1 MAKSDP
7 KGDLRFDRSAVTL
20 EHHSARGRVLRNT
33 GEFTRGS
40 QLIGHQFF
48 MFTAGIKVPLLIW
61 LGCFIAVYWVMLS
74 AVMGAHEI
82 QLCSWK
88 IWAAVWGWMEFDKFK
103 PMNIVLADDTLRQVP
118 VGYIPF
124 VPDVQ
129 SAWAKAMH
137 ALLGSLFAATL
148 FALPV
153 VWWFVTLAQ
162 RRGSSILQ
170 ERHERGAMLVT
181 RDVLLADVLAHNERE
196 FTKSAA
202 ALFPAL
208 TAAQVLALPL
218 SARLEAGLHHPYSL
232 AGIPY
237 LYGLEASHTIL
248 VGTTGAGKTTQLR
261 NMVAEMRAR
270 GGSAVIFDL
279 TGAFI
284 EAFYDGRTDVILNPG
299 DARCPTWSLFDE
311 CSTQAEL
318 TAAAQALV
326 PHDGGGSDPFW
337 VLAARMLFVQMCLKL
352 IEHGQTSNRSLAEN
366 LMTADLKRVHRILQ
380 DTTADPI
387 TAPEA
392 ARMAESI
399 RAVFNTNAEALM
411 CLPEDGECFSIKEWV
426 RRDDKAGSILFV
438 SARHVDLPLYKALLT
453 LWLDLSVNTLMT
465 LPRTRSLRTWFLF
478 DELGALHRLPAI
490 ENGLQ
495 TARGFGGAI
504 VLGLHSIARLQAVYG
519 REGAE
524 NLTSLARTK
533 LILATADRKTAETCA
548 EFIGNREVRQM
559 DEAYS
564 YGYNNLRDA
573 STLTP
578 KKEIAPLVIPDD
590 ITNLPSL
597 HGFVKFPDGF
607 PAARVV
613 LTFKDYPQVAKG
625 FEPRADTLRS
635 GKPGPGNP
643 LKAPPGPS
651 KPRNDGEEAG
661 GREADTVSEK
671 LPGDPLGGG
680 RYEDGLDKDGLNGAG
695 ESDRQA
701 AARQSSALADALQLA
716 NDNKPVERDSA
727 LRQVSDE
734 EAEAASRATAQAEAE
749 TSLDGRP
756 GNIGPSVKLAN
767 KPGLIARGA
776 SATRDPRFEAM
787 ASDLNTDFG
796 IGGHHIDGH
805 DHGHDGELG
814 LD

>member
-1 MAKSDP
+1 MAKNDP
-7 KGDLRFDRSAVTL
+7 KKDLRSDRSPVTL
-20 EHHSARGRVLRNT
+20 EHHSARGRVLRNA

-40 QLIGHQFF
+40 QLIGHQYF
-48 MFTAGIKVPLLIW
+48 MFMAGARVPLLIW
-61 LGCFIAVYWVMLS
+61 LGCFVLVYWTMLA
-74 AVMGAHEI
+74 AVMGEHEI
-82 QLCSWK
+82 QLCTWR
-88 IWAAVWGWMEFDKFK
+88 IWAALWGWMEFDKFK
-103 PMNIVLADDTLRQVP
+103 PMNIVLVNDRVRQVP

-129 SAWAKAMH
+129 IAWDKAVN
-137 ALLGSLFAATL
+137 ALVGALFAATL
-148 FALPV
+148 FALPLI
-153 VWWFVTLAQ
+153 WWFVTIAQ

-181 RDVLLADVLAHNERE
+181 RDVLLEDVMAHNERE
-196 FTKSAA
+196 FTKAA
-202 ALFPAL
+202 ASLFPTL
-208 TAAQVLALPL
+208 KPDQVRALPRKV
-218 SARLEAGLHHPYSL
+218 RLEAGLHHPYSL
-232 AGIPY
+232 GGIPY
-237 LYGLEASHTIL
+237 PYGLEASHTIL

-261 NMVAEMRAR
+261 NLVAEMRAR

-284 EAFYDGRTDVILNPG
+284 EAFYDERTDVIMNPG

-352 IEHGQTSNRSLAEN
+352 IEHGQTSNRALAEN

-426 RRDDKAGSILFV
+426 KREDKAGSILFV

-465 LPRTRSLRTWFLF
+465 LERTRSLRTWFLF

-564 YGYNNLRDA
+564 YGYNNMRDA

-625 FEPRADTLRS
+625 FEPRPNNPRPR
-635 GKPGPGNP
+635 KPVKAAPNP
-643 LKAPPGPS
+643 RKSNGG
-651 KPRNDGEEAG
+651 GEEAG
-661 GREADTVSEK
+661 GREADPLPEK
-671 LPGDPLGGG
+671 LPGNPV
-680 RYEDGLDKDGLNGAG
+680 EEGLNSAG
-695 ESDRQA
+695 ETGKEETARQTSAVA
-701 AARQSSALADALQLA
+701 AALALA
-716 NDNKPVERDSA
+716 NDNKAAEPA
-727 LRQVSDE
+727 NGQRQLSDE
-734 EAEAASRATAQAEAE
+734 AAEAIHLGSAPAPSDASFEGQGRPAE
-749 TSLDGRP
+749 T
-756 GNIGPSVKLAN
+756 GPALNQAA
-767 KPGLIARGA
+767 KPGMIARGA
-776 SATRDPRFEAM
+776 ATERDPRFEAM
-787 ASDLNTDFG
+787 ANDLGTDFG
-796 IGGHHIDGH
+796 VEDHQHGHAQGH
-805 DHGHDGELG
+805 DQGNDGGLG

>member
-1 MAKSDP
+1 MARS
-7 KGDLRFDRSAVTL
+7 DLRFDRSPVTL
-20 EHHSARGRVLRNT
+20 EHHSARGRVLRNAS
-33 GEFTRGS
+33 EFTRGS

-48 MFTAGIKVPLLIW
+48 MFMAGARVPLLIW
-61 LGCFIAVYWVMLS
+61 LACFIAVYWIMLYS
-74 AVMGAHEI
+74 VMGEHEI
-82 QLCSWK
+82 QLCAWR
-88 IWAAVWGWMEFDKFK
+88 IWSAISGWMEFDAMKL
-103 PMNIVLADDTLRQVP
+103 MNIVLSDDALRQVP
-118 VGYIPF
+118 IGYIPL

-129 SAWAKAMH
+129 VAWAKAVR
-137 ALLGSLFAATL
+137 ALFGALCAATL

-153 VWWFVTLAQ
+153 IWWFISLAQ
-162 RRGSSILQ
+162 GRGSSILE
-170 ERHERGAMLVT
+170 ERHERGAMLVS
-181 RDVLLADVLAHNERE
+181 RDILLADVMAHNERE
-196 FTKSAA
+196 FVKSAA
-202 ALFPAL
+202 QLFPGKS
-208 TAAQVLALPL
+208 AQQVIALPL
-218 SARLEAGLHHPYSL
+218 TERIKTGLHHPYSL

-237 LYGLEASHTIL
+237 PYGLEASHTIL

-261 NMVAEMRAR
+261 NVVAEVRAR

-284 EAFYDGRTDVILNPG
+284 DERTDIILNPG
-299 DARCPTWSLFDE
+299 DARCPSWSLFDE
-311 CSTQAEL
+311 CSTQAEF

-352 IEHGQTSNRSLAEN
+352 TQHGQTTNRALAEN

-411 CLPEDGECFSIKEWV
+411 CLPEDGEIFSIREWV
-426 RRDDKAGSILFV
+426 RREKKEGSLLFV

-465 LPRTRSLRTWFLF
+465 LPRTRSLRTWYLF

-590 ITNLPSL
+590 ITNLPAL

-613 LTFKDYPQVAKG
+613 LQFKDYPQVALG
-625 FEPRADTLRS
+625 FEPRTDATLS
-635 GKPGPGNP
+635 GKP
-643 LKAPPGPS
+643 ARAAS
-651 KPRNDGEEAG
+651 KLAKVLLGGEDDDEGEAG
-661 GREADTVSEK
+661 GREAQDKASYKAGK
-671 LPGDPLGGG
+671 LPGDQL
-680 RYEDGLDKDGLNGAG
+680 EDSSNAAG
-695 ESDRQA
+695 EDARQA
-701 AARQSSALADALQLA
+701 AARRTSAVAAALELVNDVKPGEPGPDMKPAGVEGDEAVLIASQNEATREVSRQGVDADQQ
-716 NDNKPVERDSA
+716 P
-727 LRQVSDE
+727 
-734 EAEAASRATAQAEAE
+734 EAGKA
-749 TSLDGRP
+749 P
-756 GNIGPSVKLAN
+756 GA
-767 KPGLIARGA
+767 KPGLAAHGA
-776 SATRDPRFEAM
+776 QSQRDPRFEAT
-787 ASDLNTDFG
+787 AKDLATAYGVDG
-796 IGGHHIDGH
+796 DHIEDDGM
-805 DHGHDGELG
+805 EIE
-814 LD
+814 

>member
-1 MAKSDP
+1 MARS
-7 KGDLRFDRSAVTL
+7 DLRFDRSPVTL
-20 EHHSARGRVLRNT
+20 EHHSARGRVLRNAS
-33 GEFTRGS
+33 EFTRGS

-48 MFTAGIKVPLLIW
+48 MFMAGARVPLLIW
-61 LGCFIAVYWVMLS
+61 LACFIAVYWIMLYS
-74 AVMGAHEI
+74 VMGEHEI
-82 QLCSWK
+82 QLCAWR
-88 IWAAVWGWMEFDKFK
+88 IWSAISGWMEFDAMK
-103 PMNIVLADDTLRQVP
+103 PMNIVLSDDALRQVP
-118 VGYIPF
+118 IGYIPL

-129 SAWAKAMH
+129 VAWAKAVR
-137 ALLGSLFAATL
+137 ALFGALCAATL

-153 VWWFVTLAQ
+153 IWWFITLAQ
-162 RRGSSILQ
+162 GRGSSILE
-170 ERHERGAMLVT
+170 ERHERGAMLVS
-181 RDVLLADVLAHNERE
+181 RDILLADVMAHNERE
-196 FTKSAA
+196 FVTSAA
-202 ALFPAL
+202 QLFPGK
-208 TAAQVLALPL
+208 TAPQVIALPL
-218 SARLEAGLHHPYSL
+218 TERIKAGLHHPYSL

-237 LYGLEASHTIL
+237 PYGLEASHTIL

-261 NMVAEMRAR
+261 NVVAEVRAR
-270 GGSAVIFDL
+270 GGCAVIFDL

-284 EAFYDGRTDVILNPG
+284 EAFYDERTDIILNPG
-299 DARCPTWSLFDE
+299 DARCPSWSLFDE
-311 CSTQAEL
+311 CSTQAEF

-352 IEHGQTSNRSLAEN
+352 TQHGQTTNRALAEN

-411 CLPEDGECFSIKEWV
+411 CLPEDGEIFSIREWV
-426 RRDDKAGSILFV
+426 RREKKEGSLLFV

-465 LPRTRSLRTWFLF
+465 LPRTRSLRTWYLF

-590 ITNLPSL
+590 VTNLPAL

-613 LTFKDYPQVAKG
+613 LQFKDYPQVALG
-625 FEPRADTLRS
+625 FEPRTDATLS
-635 GKPGPGNP
+635 GKP
-643 LKAPPGPS
+643 ARAAS
-651 KPRNDGEEAG
+651 KLAKVLLGGEDDDEGEGEGEAG
-661 GREADTVSEK
+661 GREAQDKASYKAGK
-671 LPGDPLGGG
+671 LPGDQL
-680 RYEDGLDKDGLNGAG
+680 EDSSNAAG
-695 ESDRQA
+695 EDARQA
-701 AARQSSALADALQLA
+701 AARRTSAVAAALELVNDVKPGEPGPDMKPAGDEGVEAVLIASQNEATREVSRQGVAADQQ
-716 NDNKPVERDSA
+716 P
-727 LRQVSDE
+727 
-734 EAEAASRATAQAEAE
+734 EAGKT
-749 TSLDGRP
+749 P
-756 GNIGPSVKLAN
+756 GA
-767 KPGLIARGA
+767 KPGLAVHGA
-776 SATRDPRFEAM
+776 QSQRDPRFEAT
-787 ASDLNTDFG
+787 AKDLATAYGVD
-796 IGGHHIDGH
+796 GHHIEDDGM
-805 DHGHDGELG
+805 EIE
-814 LD
+814 

>member
-1 MAKSDP
+1 M
-7 KGDLRFDRSAVTL
+7 
-20 EHHSARGRVLRNT
+20 LRNAS
-33 GEFTRGS
+33 EFTRGS

-48 MFTAGIKVPLLIW
+48 MFMAGARVPLLIW
-61 LGCFIAVYWVMLS
+61 LACFIAVYWIMLYS
-74 AVMGAHEI
+74 VMGEHEI
-82 QLCSWK
+82 QLCAWR
-88 IWAAVWGWMEFDKFK
+88 IWSAISGWMEFDAMK
-103 PMNIVLADDTLRQVP
+103 PMNIVLSDDALRQVP
-118 VGYIPF
+118 IGYIPL

-129 SAWAKAMH
+129 VAWAKAVR
-137 ALLGSLFAATL
+137 ALFGALCAATL

-153 VWWFVTLAQ
+153 IWWFITLAQ
-162 RRGSSILQ
+162 GRGSSILE
-170 ERHERGAMLVT
+170 ERHERGAMLVS
-181 RDVLLADVLAHNERE
+181 RDILLADVMAHNERE
-196 FTKSAA
+196 FVTSAA
-202 ALFPAL
+202 QLFPGK
-208 TAAQVLALPL
+208 TAPQVIALPL
-218 SARLEAGLHHPYSL
+218 TERIKAGLHHPYSL

-237 LYGLEASHTIL
+237 PYGLEASHTIL

-261 NMVAEMRAR
+261 NVVAEVRAR

-284 EAFYDGRTDVILNPG
+284 EAFYDERTDIILNPG
-299 DARCPTWSLFDE
+299 DARCPSWSLFDE
-311 CSTQAEL
+311 CSTQAEF

-352 IEHGQTSNRSLAEN
+352 TQHGQTTNRALAEN

-411 CLPEDGECFSIKEWV
+411 CLPEDGEIFSIREWV
-426 RRDDKAGSILFV
+426 RREKKEGSLLFV

-465 LPRTRSLRTWFLF
+465 LPRTRSLRTWYLF

-590 ITNLPSL
+590 ITNLPAL

-613 LTFKDYPQVAKG
+613 LQFKDYPQVALG
-625 FEPRADTLRS
+625 FEPRTDATLS
-635 GKPGPGNP
+635 GKP
-643 LKAPPGPS
+643 ARAAS
-651 KPRNDGEEAG
+651 KLAKVLLGGEDDDEGEGEGEAG
-661 GREADTVSEK
+661 GREAQDKASYKAGK
-671 LPGDPLGGG
+671 LPGDQL
-680 RYEDGLDKDGLNGAG
+680 EDSSNAAG
-695 ESDRQA
+695 EDARQA
-701 AARQSSALADALQLA
+701 AARRTSAVAAALELVNDVKPDEPGPDMKPAGDEGVEAVLIASQNEATREVSRQGVDADQQ
-716 NDNKPVERDSA
+716 P
-727 LRQVSDE
+727 
-734 EAEAASRATAQAEAE
+734 EAGKT
-749 TSLDGRP
+749 P
-756 GNIGPSVKLAN
+756 GA
-767 KPGLIARGA
+767 KPGLAAHGA
-776 SATRDPRFEAM
+776 QSQRDPRFEAT
-787 ASDLNTDFG
+787 AKDLATAYGVDG
-796 IGGHHIDGH
+796 DHIEDDGM
-805 DHGHDGELG
+805 EIE
-814 LD
+814 

>member
-1 MAKSDP
+1 M
-7 KGDLRFDRSAVTL
+7 
-20 EHHSARGRVLRNT
+20 
-33 GEFTRGS
+33 
-40 QLIGHQFF
+40 
-48 MFTAGIKVPLLIW
+48 
-61 LGCFIAVYWVMLS
+61 
-74 AVMGAHEI
+74 
-82 QLCSWK
+82 
-88 IWAAVWGWMEFDKFK
+88 K
-103 PMNIVLADDTLRQVP
+103 PMNIVLSDDALRQVP
-118 VGYIPF
+118 IGYIPL

-129 SAWAKAMH
+129 VAWAKAVR
-137 ALLGSLFAATL
+137 ALFGALCAATL

-153 VWWFVTLAQ
+153 IWWFITLAQ
-162 RRGSSILQ
+162 GRGSSILE
-170 ERHERGAMLVT
+170 ERHERGAMLVS
-181 RDVLLADVLAHNERE
+181 RDILLADVMAHNERE
-196 FTKSAA
+196 FVTSAA
-202 ALFPAL
+202 QLFPGK
-208 TAAQVLALPL
+208 TAPQVIALPL
-218 SARLEAGLHHPYSL
+218 TERIKAGLHHPYSL

-237 LYGLEASHTIL
+237 PYGLEASHTIL

-261 NMVAEMRAR
+261 NVVAEVRAR

-284 EAFYDGRTDVILNPG
+284 EAFYDERTDIILNPG
-299 DARCPTWSLFDE
+299 DARCPSWSLFDE
-311 CSTQAEL
+311 CSTQAEF

-352 IEHGQTSNRSLAEN
+352 TQHGQTTNRALAEN

-411 CLPEDGECFSIKEWV
+411 CLPEDGEIFSIREWV
-426 RRDDKAGSILFV
+426 RREKKEGSLLFV

-465 LPRTRSLRTWFLF
+465 LPRTRSLRTWYLF

-590 ITNLPSL
+590 ITNLPAL

-613 LTFKDYPQVAKG
+613 LQFKDYPQVALG
-625 FEPRADTLRS
+625 FEPRTDATLS
-635 GKPGPGNP
+635 GKP
-643 LKAPPGPS
+643 ARAAS
-651 KPRNDGEEAG
+651 KLAKVLLGGEDDGEGEGEGEAG
-661 GREADTVSEK
+661 GREAQDKASYKAGK
-671 LPGDPLGGG
+671 LPGDQL
-680 RYEDGLDKDGLNGAG
+680 EDSSNAAG
-695 ESDRQA
+695 EDARQA
-701 AARQSSALADALQLA
+701 AARRTSAVAAALELVNDVKPGEPGPDMKPAGDEGVEAVLIASQNEATREVSRQGVAADQQ
-716 NDNKPVERDSA
+716 P
-727 LRQVSDE
+727 
-734 EAEAASRATAQAEAE
+734 EAGKT
-749 TSLDGRP
+749 P
-756 GNIGPSVKLAN
+756 GA
-767 KPGLIARGA
+767 KPGLAVHGA
-776 SATRDPRFEAM
+776 QSQRDPRFEAT
-787 ASDLNTDFG
+787 AKDLATAYGVDG
-796 IGGHHIDGH
+796 DHIEDDGM
-805 DHGHDGELG
+805 EI
-814 LD
+814 

>member
-1 MAKSDP
+1 MARSDP
-7 KGDLRFDRSAVTL
+7 KNDLRFDRSPVTL
-20 EHHSARGRVLRNT
+20 EHHSARGRVLRNA

-48 MFTAGIKVPLLIW
+48 MFLAGVRVPMLIW
-61 LGCFIAVYWVMLS
+61 LGCFILVYWVMLS

-82 QLCSWK
+82 QLCTWR
-88 IWAAVWGWMEFDKFK
+88 IWSAIWTWMEFDPFK
-103 PMNIVLADDTLRQVP
+103 PMNIVLADNNMRQVSI
-118 VGYIPF
+118 GYIPF
-124 VPDVQ
+124 VSDVQ
-129 SAWAKAMH
+129 IAWAKAMH
-137 ALLGSLFAATL
+137 ALMGAALAATL
-148 FALPV
+148 FALPI
-153 VWWFVTLAQ
+153 VWWFVTIAQ
-162 RRGSSILQ
+162 RRGSSILE

-181 RDVLLADVLAHNERE
+181 RDVLLADVIAHNKRE
-196 FTKSAA
+196 FAKSAA
-202 ALFPAL
+202 LLFPKM

-218 SARLEAGLHHPYSL
+218 DVRLKAGLHHPYSL
-232 AGIPY
+232 GGIPY
-237 LYGLEASHTIL
+237 PYGLEASHTIL
-248 VGTTGAGKTTQLR
+248 VGTTGAGKTTQLK
-261 NMVAEMRAR
+261 NLVAEIRAR
-270 GGSAVIFDL
+270 GGNAVIFDL

-284 EAFYDGRTDVILNPG
+284 EAFYDEKTDIILNPG
-299 DARCPTWSLFDE
+299 DARCPTWCLFEE

-352 IEHGQTSNRSLAEN
+352 IEHGQTSNRALAEN
-366 LMTADLKRVHRILQ
+366 LMTADLKRVHRLLQ

-411 CLPEDGECFSIKEWV
+411 CLPEDGELFSIRDWV
-426 RRDDKAGSILFV
+426 RREDKAGSILFV

-465 LPRTRSLRTWFLF
+465 LPRTRSLRTWYLF

-607 PAARVV
+607 PAARVE
-613 LTFKDYPQVAKG
+613 LQFRDFPQVARG
-625 FEPRADTLRS
+625 FEPRPD
-635 GKPGPGNP
+635 
-643 LKAPPGPS
+643 
-651 KPRNDGEEAG
+651 KPRPAKSEGGLQGLPKPLSEADESSEAG
-661 GREADTVSEK
+661 GREAEDK
-671 LPGDPLGGG
+671 HGLLPGNLA
-680 RYEDGLDKDGLNGAG
+680 EDSINGAG
-695 ESDRQA
+695 ETGKQA
-701 AARQSSALADALQLA
+701 ASRRTSAIAAALGLA
-716 NDNKPVERDSA
+716 NDTKAIDAANIP
-727 LRQVSDE
+727 RQASDE
-734 EAEAASRATAQAEAE
+734 EAEAASLAAAQAQAEAALE
-749 TSLDGRP
+749 GSGREAEP
-756 GNIGPSVKLAN
+756 ASGSAKSA
-767 KPGLIARGA
+767 KPGIIVRGPA
-776 SATRDPRFEAM
+776 IHRDPRFEAM
-787 ASDLNTDFG
+787 AGDLATDFG
-796 IGGHHIDGH
+796 AADG
-805 DHGHDGELG
+805 DHGHDSGMEP
-814 LD
+814 D

>member
-103 PMNIVLADDTLRQVP
+103 PMNIVLADDTMRQLP
-118 VGYIPF
+118 IGYIPF

-196 FTKSAA
+196 FIKSAA
-202 ALFPAL
+202 SLLPTL
-208 TAAQVLALPL
+208 TAAQVFALPL

-237 LYGLEASHTIL
+237 PYGLEASHTIL

-261 NMVAEMRAR
+261 TMVAEMRAR
-270 GGSAVIFDL
+270 GDSAVIFDL

-411 CLPEDGECFSIKEWV
+411 CLPEDGECFSIKQWV
-426 RRDDKAGSILFV
+426 RREDKAGSILFV

-465 LPRTRSLRTWFLF
+465 LPRTRSLRTWYLF

-625 FEPRADTLRS
+625 FEPRADTPRS

-643 LKAPPGPS
+643 LKAPPGPP

-661 GREADTVSEK
+661 GRDADTVSEK
-671 LPGDPLGGG
+671 LPGDPLV
-680 RYEDGLDKDGLNGAG
+680 DDLDKGGLNGAG

-716 NDNKPVERDSA
+716 NDTKPVERDSA

-734 EAEAASRATAQAEAE
+734 EAEAASHATAQAEAE
-749 TSLDGRP
+749 ASFDGRP
-756 GNIGPSVKLAN
+756 GNIGPSVKVAT

-805 DHGHDGELG
+805 EIGGHDHGHDGELG

>member
-1 MAKSDP
+1 MAKNDP
-7 KGDLRFDRSAVTL
+7 KRDLRSDRSPVTL
-20 EHHSARGRVLRNT
+20 EHHSARGRVLRNAS
-33 GEFTRGS
+33 EFTRGS

-48 MFTAGIKVPLLIW
+48 MFLAGIRVPFLIW
-61 LGCFIAVYWVMLS
+61 LGCFIAAYWAMLA
-74 AVMGAHEI
+74 AVMGTHEI
-82 QLCSWK
+82 QLCSWR

-103 PMNIVLADDTLRQVP
+103 PMNIVLANDAVRQVP
-118 VGYIPF
+118 IGYIPF
-124 VPDVQ
+124 VPDVEI
-129 SAWAKAMH
+129 AWAKAMQ
-137 ALLGSLFAATL
+137 ALLGSLVAATL
-148 FALPV
+148 FALPLI
-153 VWWFVTLAQ
+153 WWFVSLAQ
-162 RRGSSILQ
+162 RRGSSILE

-181 RDVLLADVLAHNERE
+181 RDVLLADVMAHNERE

-202 ALFPAL
+202 SLFPKLAPD
-208 TAAQVLALPL
+208 QVRALPL
-218 SARLEAGLHHPYSL
+218 KARLKAGLHHPYSL

-237 LYGLEASHTIL
+237 PYGLEASHTIL

-261 NMVAEMRAR
+261 NTVAEIRAR

-284 EAFYDGRTDVILNPG
+284 EAFYDKKTDVILNPG
-299 DARCPTWSLFDE
+299 DARCPAWSLFDE
-311 CSTQAEL
+311 CVTQAEL

-366 LMTADLKRVHRILQ
+366 LMTADLKRVHRMLQ

-426 RRDDKAGSILFV
+426 KREDKPGSLLFV
-438 SARHVDLPLYKALLT
+438 SARHVDLPLYKSLLT
-453 LWLDLSVNTLMT
+453 LWLDLSINTLMT
-465 LPRTRSLRTWFLF
+465 LPRTRALRIWYLF

-490 ENGLQ
+490 ESGLQ

-504 VLGLHSIARLQAVYG
+504 VLGLHSVARLQAVYG

-613 LTFKDYPQVAKG
+613 LQFRDYRQVAKG
-625 FEPRADTLRS
+625 FEPRPDNPRPGRLVTGQPKLA
-635 GKPGPGNP
+635 KPVG
-643 LKAPPGPS
+643 
-651 KPRNDGEEAG
+651 DGEEAG
-661 GREADTVSEK
+661 GREAGPFPEKEPAMVLARPAGQPTHAELARSRRCSNSPMTV
-671 LPGDPLGGG
+671 
-680 RYEDGLDKDGLNGAG
+680 R
-695 ESDRQA
+695 R
-701 AARQSSALADALQLA
+701 
-716 NDNKPVERDSA
+716 
-727 LRQVSDE
+727 
-734 EAEAASRATAQAEAE
+734 
-749 TSLDGRP
+749 
-756 GNIGPSVKLAN
+756 
-767 KPGLIARGA
+767 
-776 SATRDPRFEAM
+776 
-787 ASDLNTDFG
+787 
-796 IGGHHIDGH
+796 
-805 DHGHDGELG
+805 
-814 LD
+814 